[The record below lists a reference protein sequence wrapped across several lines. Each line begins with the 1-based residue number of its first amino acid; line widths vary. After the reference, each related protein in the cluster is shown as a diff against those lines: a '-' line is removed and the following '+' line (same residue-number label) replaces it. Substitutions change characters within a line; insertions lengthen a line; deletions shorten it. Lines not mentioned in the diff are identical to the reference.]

1 MNMCAWII
9 YAIQKS
15 ITAKKKF
22 LLKNSYF
29 NQKRLEKG
37 ITNIIIFTYKQ
48 ATTTYVTVVNIIMG
62 VANYVCTKMYI
73 MYMYVVIENP

>member
-1 MNMCAWII
+1 MWII

-15 ITAKKKF
+15 ITAKKKIHTSIIHI
-22 LLKNSYF
+22 K
-29 NQKRLEKG
+29 KRLEKG